1 MNAYFTH
8 LFFFND
14 IVIAEYT
21 ILLGATT
28 LLTSILIGFF
38 DNIAT
43 INQTINYTS
52 LYREYKEDVKNHSDI
67 SLTNLNNKIA
77 LNMDNLIIE
86 FKEVSFIYP
95 NTDKFVLNN
104 INLLLKK
111 GDRLGLVGLN
121 GSGKTTLVKLLLRLY
136 NPTEGII
143 TLNGVD
149 MKTIPYHDYCDY
161 IGIVLQDFYLFAYTI
176 KENVIFDQQFNQKR
190 FDTSI
195 KNSGFNSF
203 INTLE
208 KGIDTYLYKE
218 IKGDGI
224 ELSGGNGQ
232 KLAIARAMYKDS
244 NILIFDEPTSSLDPI
259 AEYDMFWQL
268 YNIADN
274 KTSIFISHRLS
285 STKFC
290 DNIVV
295 LDEGKIIEYGTHEE
309 LMKSKG
315 MYFELF
321 SVQNDGKICAKECQD
336 DYHR

>member
-14 IVIAEYT
+14 NV
-21 ILLGATT
+21 
-28 LLTSILIGFF
+28 
-38 DNIAT
+38 DN
-43 INQTINYTS
+43 
-52 LYREYKEDVKNHSDI
+52 

-176 KENVIFDQQFNQKR
+176 K
-190 FDTSI
+190 
-195 KNSGFNSF
+195 
-203 INTLE
+203 
-208 KGIDTYLYKE
+208 
-218 IKGDGI
+218 
-224 ELSGGNGQ
+224 
-232 KLAIARAMYKDS
+232 
-244 NILIFDEPTSSLDPI
+244 
-259 AEYDMFWQL
+259 
-268 YNIADN
+268 
-274 KTSIFISHRLS
+274 
-285 STKFC
+285 
-290 DNIVV
+290 
-295 LDEGKIIEYGTHEE
+295 
-309 LMKSKG
+309 
-315 MYFELF
+315 
-321 SVQNDGKICAKECQD
+321 
-336 DYHR
+336 